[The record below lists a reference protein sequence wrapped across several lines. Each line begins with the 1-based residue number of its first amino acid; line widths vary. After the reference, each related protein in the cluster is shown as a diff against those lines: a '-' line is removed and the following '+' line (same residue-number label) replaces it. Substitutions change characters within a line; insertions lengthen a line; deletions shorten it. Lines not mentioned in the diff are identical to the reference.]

1 MLICQVWIHTW
12 YHFLFFKNQP
22 HHHQSPPITS
32 ITSITTTYSYV
43 NKGSKL
49 VLEHGSVWLSKKTVT
64 TGWTLDKGKG
74 DRTYE
79 HEVTFSTTFSTP
91 PKVFA
96 AFSALGISSH
106 TSINSL
112 CSIWIPIVLLLF
124 LLIVNRYHEW
134 WWLEDYM
141 SGEHGYHHGIQ
152 IWGQHM
158 GSHACLEVQWNKRGG
173 EGEGGE
179 GWLVK

>member
-1 MLICQVWIHTW
+1 MIS
-12 YHFLFFKNQP
+12 FFILQKP
-22 HHHQSPPITS
+22 TTSPPITS
-32 ITSITTTYSYV
+32 ITSITYSSV

-112 CSIWIPIVLLLF
+112 YSI
-124 LLIVNRYHEW
+124 
-134 WWLEDYM
+134 
-141 SGEHGYHHGIQ
+141 
-152 IWGQHM
+152 
-158 GSHACLEVQWNKRGG
+158 
-173 EGEGGE
+173 
-179 GWLVK
+179 